1 MRSGILSPEEIA
13 EYRAKGAV
21 GVICGRLID
30 GQGRPVVSAVEERM
44 IGVSLDQMRGK
55 DMALLVAAG
64 PGRAL
69 PARAAMKGGFVTHL
83 ATSTRVAEELLEMT
97 S

>member
-1 MRSGILSPEEIA
+1 
-13 EYRAKGAV
+13 
-21 GVICGRLID
+21 
-30 GQGRPVVSAVEERM
+30 M

-69 PARAAMKGGFVTHL
+69 PAFAAMKGGFATHL
-83 ATSTRVAEELLEMT
+83 VTSARVAEELLEMI
-97 S
+97 

>member
-1 MRSGILSPEEIA
+1 MS
-13 EYRAKGAV
+13 EYREKGAV

-30 GQGRPVVSAVEERM
+30 RHGNPVVSAVEERM

-69 PARAAMKGGFVTHL
+69 PAFAAMKGGFATHL
-83 ATSTRVAEELLEMT
+83 VTSTRVAEELLEMI
-97 S
+97 